1 MHAVGKSYIEKEEK
15 EVFIMTTATTADLPV
30 EFLATTYLGEKGQLT
45 IPKQYR
51 DLLTLETGAP
61 IAVLQLGEGL
71 LLIPEQARF
80 RQLCERI
87 STAFARHNITP
98 VEVMAGLPEAREQVF
113 AELYPE
119 LAESQS
125 ARKKRR

>member
-1 MHAVGKSYIEKEEK
+1 
-15 EVFIMTTATTADLPV
+15 MTTATAVELPV

-80 RQLCERI
+80 RQLCESI
-87 STAFARHNITP
+87 ATAFARHDISAEQ
-98 VEVMAGLPEAREQVF
+98 VLAGLPEAREQVF

-119 LAESQS
+119 LAEPQP

>member
-1 MHAVGKSYIEKEEK
+1 MKGKTI
-15 EVFIMTTATTADLPV
+15 IMPTTAAETAIPI
-30 EFLATTYLGEKGQLT
+30 EFLSTTYLGEKGQLT

-51 DLLTLETGAP
+51 NSLALEAGAP
-61 IAVLQLGEGL
+61 IAVLQIGNGL

-80 RQLCERI
+80 RQLCDSIAEV
-87 STAFARHNITP
+87 FARHDVT
-98 VEVMAGLPEAREQVF
+98 ADDLLATLPETREQVF

-119 LAESQS
+119 LAQRKV